1 MGAYVELRELI
12 NLQYEAK
19 GFSFLPRQPIHS
31 MLSGHHSS
39 RVRGRGLDFEE
50 LRAYLPG
57 DDVRTMDWH
66 VTARMQKP
74 FVRVFTEERDR
85 PALIALDQR
94 LNMFFGSRVSTKSVT
109 AAETAALAA
118 WRVFHQGDRVGALI
132 FNDSQTEE
140 IKPLRSRGSVI
151 RILEKSVEQN
161 HRLSAGATDQAN
173 ASMLNDILRRI
184 SHIAQHDFTILLIS
198 DFDGADSTTE
208 KFLLDISQHNDV
220 IASFVYDPLAT
231 KLPSAGE
238 LVVSNGELQVELQFG
253 REHIRKSLLDASD
266 KRIRNILAWQK
277 KLDIPVLPINTAE
290 DTAMQVRHLLGQA
303 AAAARHI

>member
-1 MGAYVELRELI
+1 MGAYVELQSLI

-31 MLSGHHSS
+31 LLSGHHSS

-57 DDVRTMDWH
+57 DDIRTMDWH

-85 PALIALDQR
+85 PALVALDQR

-109 AAETAALAA
+109 AAEIAALAS
-118 WRVFHQGDRVGALI
+118 WRVFHQGDRIGAI
-132 FNDSQTEE
+132 VFNDSQIEE
-140 IKPLRSRGSVI
+140 IKPLRSRASVL
-151 RILEKSVEQN
+151 RILEKSIEQN
-161 HRLSAGATDQAN
+161 HRLSAGATDKPNPA
-173 ASMLNDILRRI
+173 MLNEILHRLSR
-184 SHIAQHDFTILLIS
+184 IAQHDFTIVLIS
-198 DFDGADSTTE
+198 DFDGADATTE
-208 KFLLDISQHNDV
+208 KLLLDLSQHNDI
-220 IASFVYDPLAT
+220 IAAFVYDPLAA

-266 KRIRNILAWQK
+266 KRIRNILSWQK
-277 KLDIPVLPINTAE
+277 KFDVPVLPINTAE
-290 DTAMQVRHLLGQA
+290 NAAMQVRHLLGQA
-303 AAAARHI
+303 AAVTRHV

>member
-1 MGAYVELRELI
+1 VAAYVELQSLI

-31 MLSGHHSS
+31 LLSGHHSS

-50 LRAYLPG
+50 LRAYIPG
-57 DDVRTMDWH
+57 DDIRTMDWH

-109 AAETAALAA
+109 AAEIAALAA
-118 WRVFHQGDRVGALI
+118 WRVFHQGDRIGAI
-132 FNDSQTEE
+132 VFNDSQIEE
-140 IKPLRSRGSVI
+140 IKPLRSRANVL

-161 HRLSAGATDQAN
+161 HRLSAGSTDEVNSAI
-173 ASMLNDILRRI
+173 LNEVLRRI
-184 SHIAQHDFTILLIS
+184 SRIAQHDFTILLVS
-198 DFDGADSTTE
+198 DFYGADATAE
-208 KFLLDISQHNDV
+208 KLLLDLSQHNDI
-220 IASFVYDPLAT
+220 IAALVYDPLAA

-253 REHIRKSLLDASD
+253 REHIRKSLLEASD
-266 KRIRNILAWQK
+266 KRIRNILSWQK
-277 KLDIPVLPINTAE
+277 KFDIPVLPVNTAE

-303 AAAARHI
+303 VAVRRQV